1 MKNILTKAIIATTCL
16 LSPAISISSSAQK
29 KGPNINK
36 GIGITDTRNSKMA
49 VVSATPM
56 DATVWTDGFW
66 GERFKVFSTV
76 SVQDMWKT
84 WQSDK
89 ANGFQ
94 NFLVASGKKE
104 GRHRGPAFHDGDMY
118 KWFESLVAVY
128 AITKDPELEK
138 IMDEFVDAVVKSQR
152 EDGYINTTVTI
163 VELNERKKIADSGK
177 DNTVVGTATGSGKD
191 GAFGN
196 RLNFET
202 YNMGHLITTAILYH
216 RVTGKTDLLDCA
228 KRAADFMYNYWK
240 KDPTTMA
247 YNSICPSHYM
257 GMAEL
262 YRETGE
268 QKYKDLAEA
277 FINIRDSI
285 KDGTDDNQDRI
296 PFREQYNAM
305 GHSVRANYLY
315 AGVADLYLE
324 TGEEQLMKN
333 LLSIWE
339 DLTYR
344 KMYVNGACG
353 ALYDGTS
360 PDGTDYKPVNVQKV
374 HQSYGRPYQLPHST
388 AHNETCANIGN
399 MLFNW
404 RMYLATR
411 STKHI
416 DIVENCFYNSILPGI
431 SLDGKDYFYVNPLRL
446 DQDLPYTLRWPKER
460 KSYIS
465 CFCCPPNTLRTLC
478 EVQNYAYAIDRNEI
492 DVNLYGSNTFKATLS
507 DFGEVSLTQKTDYPW
522 DGKITITVDDLK
534 SLKKGKNSVK
544 QFTISPR
551 IPDWADDVEI
561 LVNGT
566 PWNFIH
572 EKGTSG
578 AVTIKRQWK
587 KGDQISINMPMRTKL
602 IESHPLVE
610 ENRGQVCVM
619 RGPLLY
625 CIESPDLN
633 GVDMNDITI
642 PSDAVFTPVEMTME
656 GSRMIALETEA
667 IIRQQKDWK
676 NSLYRE
682 ISSKEKRQKIRL
694 IPYYAWGNR
703 GKTDMTV
710 WMPVK

>member
-1 MKNILTKAIIATTCL
+1 MKTLILSSL
-16 LSPAISISSSAQK
+16 FVFPLSLFTFSSAKAQ
-29 KGPNINK
+29 
-36 GIGITDTRNSKMA
+36 GITDTRNSKHA
-49 VVSATPM
+49 VVNSTPM
-56 DATVWTDGFW
+56 NATQWTDGFW
-66 GERFKVFSTV
+66 AERFKVFSTV

-89 ANGFQ
+89 CNGFQ

-128 AITKDPELEK
+128 AITKDPQLAE

-177 DNTVVGTATGSGKD
+177 DNTVVGTDTGTGKD

-202 YNMGHLITTAILYH
+202 YNMGHLITAAILHH
-216 RVTGKTDLLDCA
+216 RVTGKTILLDCA
-228 KRAADFMYNYWK
+228 KRAADFMYQYWK

-262 YRETGE
+262 YRET
-268 QKYKDLAEA
+268 QDVKYKDLAEA

-296 PFREQYNAM
+296 PFRQQYKAM

-324 TGEEQLMKN
+324 TGEEQLKKN
-333 LLSIWE
+333 LDSIWE
-339 DLTYR
+339 DLTFR
-344 KMYVNGACG
+344 KMYINGACG

-360 PDGTDYKPVNVQKV
+360 PDGTDYKPINVQKV

-404 RMYLATR
+404 RMFLATASPR
-411 STKHI
+411 HV

-431 SLDGKDYFYVNPLRL
+431 SLDGTKYFYVNPLRL
-446 DQDLPYTLRWPKER
+446 DSDLPYTLRWGKER

-478 EVQNYAYAIDRNEI
+478 EVQNYAYAVDRNEI
-492 DVNLYGSNTFKATLS
+492 YVNLYGSNTFTANLS
-507 DFGEVSLTQKTDYPW
+507 DVGYISLSQQTDYPW
-522 DGKITITVDDLK
+522 DGKITIRVENVK
-534 SLKKGKNSVK
+534 SVGRGLSSRKSKAGL
-544 QFTISPR
+544 FAISPR
-551 IPDWADDVEI
+551 IPEWAENVSI
-561 LVNGT
+561 SVNGE
-566 PWNFIH
+566 PWDFIH
-572 EKGTSG
+572 QKGAG
-578 AVTIKRQWK
+578 YITIKRNWK
-587 KGDQISINMPMRTKL
+587 KGDVITIDFPMQAKL
-602 IESHPLVE
+602 LESNPLVE
-610 ENRGQVCVM
+610 ENRGQICVM

-625 CIESPDLN
+625 CIESTDLN
-633 GVDMNDITI
+633 GTDMNDITI
-642 PSDAVFTPVEMTME
+642 PLDAKFLTVETTIE
-656 GSRMIALETEA
+656 GSRVVALQTEA
-667 IIRQQKDWK
+667 VVRQQKDWT
-676 NSLYRE
+676 NTLYRE
-682 ISSKEKRQKIRL
+682 VSRNEKKQTVRL

-703 GKTDMTV
+703 GKSDMTV
-710 WMPVK
+710 WMPMAGR

>member
-1 MKNILTKAIIATTCL
+1 MKTL
-16 LSPAISISSSAQK
+16 ISSALLASALFLPSTAQKASAQ
-29 KGPNINK
+29 
-36 GIGITDTRNSKMA
+36 GITDTRNSKHA
-49 VVSATPM
+49 VVNAAPMNATH
-56 DATVWTDGFW
+56 WTDGFW

-89 ANGFQ
+89 CNGFQ

-128 AITKDPELEK
+128 AITKDPQLAE

-177 DNTVVGTATGSGKD
+177 DNTVVGTDTGTGKD

-202 YNMGHLITTAILYH
+202 YNMGHLITAAILHH

-228 KRAADFMYNYWK
+228 KRAADFMYQYWK

-262 YRETGE
+262 YRET
-268 QKYKDLAEA
+268 QDVKYKDLAEA

-296 PFREQYNAM
+296 PFRQQYKAM

-324 TGEEQLMKN
+324 TGEEQLKKN
-333 LLSIWE
+333 LDSIWE
-339 DLTYR
+339 DLTFR
-344 KMYVNGACG
+344 KMYINGACG

-360 PDGTDYKPVNVQKV
+360 PDGTDYKPINVQKV

-404 RMYLATR
+404 RMFLATG
-411 STKHI
+411 SPLNV
-416 DIVENCFYNSILPGI
+416 DIMENCFYNSILPGI
-431 SLDGKDYFYVNPLRL
+431 SLDGTKYFYVNPLRL
-446 DQDLPYTLRWPKER
+446 DSDLPYTLRWGKER

-478 EVQNYAYAIDRNEI
+478 EVQDYAYAVDRNEI
-492 DVNLYGSNTFKATLS
+492 YVNLYGSNTFTANLS
-507 DFGEVSLTQKTDYPW
+507 EVGDVSLSQQTDYPW
-522 DGKITITVDDLK
+522 DGKISIRVENVKFK
-534 SLKKGKNSVK
+534 SKSKSKTK
-544 QFTISPR
+544 TFTISPR
-551 IPDWADDVEI
+551 IPEWADDVNI
-561 LVNGT
+561 SVNGE
-566 PWNFIH
+566 PWDFIRG
-572 EKGTSG
+572 KGSG
-578 AVTIKRQWK
+578 YVTIKRTWK
-587 KGDQISINMPMRTKL
+587 KGDVITIEMPMKAKL
-602 IESHPLVE
+602 IESNPLVE
-610 ENRGQVCVM
+610 ENRGQICVQ

-625 CIESPDLN
+625 CIESVDL
-633 GVDMNDITI
+633 GGTDMNDITI
-642 PSDAVFTPVEMTME
+642 PLDAKFQTVETTIE
-656 GSRMIALETEA
+656 GSRIVALETEA
-667 IIRQQKDWK
+667 IVRHQKDWT
-676 NSLYRE
+676 NTLYRE
-682 ISSKEKRQKIRL
+682 VSRSEKKQKIRL

-703 GKTDMTV
+703 GKSDMTV
-710 WMPVK
+710 WMPMASR